1 MLEVFY
7 SDHYIFPLHQG
18 HKFPAEKY
26 SLLRQGL
33 LSNNILHTDQLKP
46 ADKIST
52 KDLYL
57 AHDPKYIEGFL
68 KGTLEAK
75 KLKKIGITWS
85 PQYVERVL
93 ASIGGCYQACSSSLD
108 VGFSGLLA
116 GGTHHA
122 GFDEGE
128 GFCAFNDFAIC
139 CLKLIQEKK
148 AKNILI
154 IDLDV
159 HQGNGNAS
167 LLNDNPCVTIFCI
180 HSHKNYPFRKVLPPH
195 SISLKENT
203 EDKDYLNFLIQG
215 LDSLKDNFFDLILY
229 QAGVDVLKEDSLGNL
244 SLTIEGVME
253 RDRIVFSFSKERNIP
268 LALVLGGGY
277 SKPISSTVKAHI
289 NTYIVAKE
297 IFNY

>member
-1 MLEVFY
+1 MIKVFY
-7 SDHYIFPLHQG
+7 SDHYIFPLPNG
-18 HKFPAEKY
+18 HRFPAEKY
-26 SLLRQGL
+26 SLIRKSLI
-33 LSNNILHTDQLKP
+33 SNQILNIEQLKP
-46 ADKIST
+46 ADKIAK

-57 AHDPKYIEGFL
+57 AHDPHYIEGFL
-68 KGTLEAK
+68 KGTLETK

-93 ASIGGCYQACSSSLD
+93 ASVGGCLQACSSSLE

-139 CLKLIQEKK
+139 CLKLLQDKK
-148 AKNILI
+148 VKKILI

-167 LLNDNPCVTIFCI
+167 LLNDNNSVTIFCI
-180 HSHKNYPFRKVLPPH
+180 HSRKNYPFRKVQTPH
-195 SISLKENT
+195 SISLEDNT
-203 EDKDYLNFLIQG
+203 NDKDYLDCLNKG
-215 LDSLKDNFFDLILY
+215 LESLKDKKFDIILY

-244 SLTIEGVME
+244 SLTLDGVME
-253 RDRIVFSFSKERNIP
+253 RDRTVFNFSKSKNIP

-277 SKPISSTVKAHI
+277 SKPISSTVKAHL
-289 NTYIVAKE
+289 NTYIAAKE
-297 IFNY
+297 VFNF

>member
-1 MLEVFY
+1 MIEIFY
-7 SDHYIFPLHQG
+7 SDHYIFPLPEG
-18 HKFPAEKY
+18 HRFPAEKY
-26 SLLRQGL
+26 SLIRQGL
-33 LSNNILHTDQLKP
+33 ISNNILLTEQLKP
-46 ADKIST
+46 ANKISK

-57 AHDPKYIEGFL
+57 AHDPQYVDGFI
-68 KGTLEAK
+68 KGTLEPK

-93 ASIGGCYQACSSSLD
+93 ASVGGCFQACSSSLK

-139 CLKLIQEKK
+139 CLKLLQSNIV
-148 AKNILI
+148 KNILI

-167 LLNDNPCVTIFCI
+167 LLKNNPSVTIFCL
-180 HSHKNYPFRKVLPPH
+180 HSRKNYPFRKVQTPY
-195 SISLKENT
+195 SISLEENT
-203 EDKDYLNFLIQG
+203 NDEDYLDCLSKG
-215 LDSLKDNFFDLILY
+215 LNSLKDKSFDLILY

-244 SLTIEGVME
+244 SLTMNGVME
-253 RDRIVFSFSKERNIP
+253 RDRIVFSFSKDKNIP

-297 IFNY
+297 VFKF